1 MPEVRLVKPCT
12 KTERNQY
19 SIKMRCQ
26 EEGLIAVLPS
36 GLENPW
42 TISCIFKVLFGG
54 RNAVS
59 GSKNDLGGFAFPP
72 LDNKKSILDS
82 SCDFV
87 GFRPS
92 LIDSLVFSTGSDRF
106 CMNCNSTQSQKENDS
121 LLHIQFRPLKQ
132 MNVDQQSNKEICELF
147 ITDVL
152 KMECGFNSGNYTKI
166 DCLCFG
172 RIW

>member
-1 MPEVRLVKPCT
+1 MVRLVKPYT

-26 EEGLIAVLPS
+26 EAGLIAVLPS
-36 GLENPW
+36 GLKNPW

-121 LLHIQFRPLKQ
+121 LLHIQFRPLKHSLNLNNLRSCAES
-132 MNVDQQSNKEICELF
+132 MRLSFEF
-147 ITDVL
+147 
-152 KMECGFNSGNYTKI
+152 
-166 DCLCFG
+166 
-172 RIW
+172 